1 MQVRVELFGAL
12 RRVHRTSSQSL
23 DVPQGCTVKDVLD
36 RLDFSASE
44 QRYLSVFLDEAPAT
58 PDTILHED
66 ARIKILLPVGGGR
79 PSGLRADR
87 NMDSMMLPQN
97 KAKRPV

>member
-12 RRVHRTSSQSL
+12 RRAHHTPSQSL

-36 RLDFSASE
+36 RLAFSASE
-44 QRYLSVFLDEAPAT
+44 QRYLSIFVDEMPAR

-87 NMDSMMLPQN
+87 NVDSMMLPQN
-97 KAKRPV
+97 KANRPV